1 MEIIKTAFYI
11 VKTKKKQLFYLFFL
25 VSFVFILRYTLTD
38 RVYISSIK
46 LAHNAQGGVTDSSGL
61 SRIVSSFSSGNVSSI
76 GSSTTNFDMIPE
88 VLSSRNFLNKIL
100 EKEFY
105 YNEKREK
112 LYLIYSKKES
122 LDDLNV
128 PLLKLKGRKK
138 LSNNI
143 SVTKSL
149 NNPVIGIR
157 ISSNNKQLSFE
168 IANAILEQLE
178 VELTN
183 FQLERIEKRIAVITN
198 QIQASLGEL
207 TILEEDLR
215 KFRVNNSNIL
225 QSPTLR
231 MQESNKLRDILVLSN
246 TYSSLKVELELTKV
260 KYFEEAN
267 VLQVIDSPNL
277 PLEKSAPRLRYMLL
291 GLLFTFSFITIFYV
305 YATLLLASDLGREMK
320 KTISDIKELE

>member
-1 MEIIKTAFYI
+1 MEILKTALYI
-11 VKTKKKQLFYLFFL
+11 VKTKKKQLFYLFL
-25 VSFVFILRYTLTD
+25 LLSSVFILRYTLTD
-38 RVYISSIK
+38 RVYISNIK
-46 LAHNAQGGVTDSSGL
+46 LAHNAQDGATDSSGL
-61 SRIVSSFSSGNVSSI
+61 SRIVSSFSSGNISSV

-112 LYLIYSKKES
+112 LYLIYSKKGS
-122 LDDLNV
+122 SDDLNV
-128 PLLKLKGRKK
+128 PLLKLKGRKE
-138 LSNNI
+138 LSTNI

-149 NNPVIGIR
+149 NNPVIGIS

-198 QIQASLGEL
+198 QIESSLGEL

-215 KFRVNNSNIL
+215 KFRVNNSSIL

-231 MQESNKLRDILVLSN
+231 MQESSKLRDILVLSN

-267 VLQVIDSPNL
+267 VLQV
-277 PLEKSAPRLRYMLL
+277 
-291 GLLFTFSFITIFYV
+291 
-305 YATLLLASDLGREMK
+305 
-320 KTISDIKELE
+320 